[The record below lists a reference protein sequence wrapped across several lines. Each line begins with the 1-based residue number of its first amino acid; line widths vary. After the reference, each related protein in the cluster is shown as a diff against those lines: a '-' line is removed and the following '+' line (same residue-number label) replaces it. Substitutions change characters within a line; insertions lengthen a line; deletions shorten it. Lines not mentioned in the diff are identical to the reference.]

1 MAVSI
6 RYPGSPQA
14 ADVSGFVAGLDA
26 LGQGLD
32 NRRARKGFESFDEWL
47 RSQSGGQQPMSLG
60 ALDPQPQQQA
70 PDPATAR
77 VAQAHGALGGDTFTR
92 FMKTVQ
98 AGGVTNPAALAAI
111 ASTGK
116 NESGFDAKNATSTW
130 SDPSQSGQAGTSGGI
145 MSWRGPRLAA
155 LQKFAQENG
164 DNPNAPAPETQAK
177 YLLAEDPGLI
187 QKLQQARTPAEAQQM
202 MNEAWRFAG
211 YDQQGGEAG
220 ERIADAN
227 ALISQFGG
235 ENRPIVGTL
244 GANNRPMLQNSDGS
258 VSTEE
263 SITVTDPRLNGGRPT
278 NIPSIWNGQRLQEGQ
293 AVGAAMQSGQRFP
306 AFGSIDEAVQA
317 AQARS
322 SQLGG
327 AVDAQMNGR
336 APQATQ
342 GGSMLPPREV
352 MQQLFRSEQ
361 TRPLAIAMAQ
371 AAIQARQGDP
381 EAALKM
387 RKLAAEVQALEN
399 PQSKMTDDQR
409 EYDAAVKQGYNGTLQ
424 DWIIQGKKAGATTVS
439 VGTGDPGDGE
449 LRKSLDKAEGD
460 QWSTYKQAAATS
472 GANQQDFAVLDEL
485 MKVAPQGPLTG
496 RLAQAFPGVSSA
508 GDAFQSI
515 VTRIA
520 PTLRAPGSGATSD
533 IEYEGMLRSLP
544 SLRNRPEA
552 NAMINQIMK
561 EKANLNIERGQII
574 TRYQTNDITA
584 AEARRQLAELDK
596 VSIISPEMKQALG
609 LVGGE
614 GDGPKPGMVEDGY
627 RFKGGNPSD
636 PNSWERAQ

>member
-1 MAVSI
+1 MAIAI

-14 ADVSGFVAGLDA
+14 ADISGLLGGLDA
-26 LGQGLD
+26 IGAGLEDRRGRKAFDQYLGGLYP
-32 NRRARKGFESFDEWL
+32 
-47 RSQSGGQQPMSLG
+47 QGQQPMSLA
-60 ALDPQPQQQA
+60 ALDQSQGVQRA
-70 PDPATAR
+70 PLPDVKDPASAR
-77 VAQAHGALGGDTFTR
+77 VAQAHGALSGDTFTR

-111 ASTGK
+111 AATGK
-116 NESGFDAKNATSTW
+116 NESGFDPKNATSTW
-130 SDPSQSGQAGTSGGI
+130 SDPSQSGEAGTSGGI

-177 YLLAEDPGLI
+177 YLLAEDPSLI

-202 MNEAWRFAG
+202 MNAAWRFAG
-211 YDQQGGEAG
+211 YDQPGGEAG
-220 ERIADAN
+220 QRIADAN
-227 ALISQFGG
+227 ALAGQFGG
-235 ENRPIVGTL
+235 QG
-244 GANNRPMLQNSDGS
+244 GS
-258 VSTEE
+258 
-263 SITVTDPRLNGGRPT
+263 P
-278 NIPSIWNGQRLQEGQ
+278 
-293 AVGAAMQSGQRFP
+293 
-306 AFGSIDEAVQA
+306 
-317 AQARS
+317 
-322 SQLGG
+322 G
-327 AVDAQMNGR
+327 AVDALAGQSGQPMPQG
-336 APQATQ
+336 APQAPQMAQ

-352 MQQLFRSEQ
+352 MAALFKSRE
-361 TRPLAIAMAQ
+361 TRPLAIELARSAQ
-371 AAIQARQGDP
+371 AAQQGDP

-409 EYDAAVKQGYNGTLQ
+409 EYDAAVKQGYQGTLQ

-439 VGTGDPGDGE
+439 VGTGEPGDGE

-561 EKANLNIERGQII
+561 EKANLNVERGQII

-614 GDGPKPGMVEDGY
+614 GDGPKPGTVEDGY

>member
-6 RYPGSPQA
+6 RYPGSPQGV
-14 ADVSGFVAGLDA
+14 DPSGFLAGLDA
-26 LGQGLD
+26 IGAGLEDRRGRKAFDQYLGGLYPQG
-32 NRRARKGFESFDEWL
+32 G
-47 RSQSGGQQPMSLG
+47 QQGQQPMSLA
-60 ALDPQPQQQA
+60 ALDPQPQM
-70 PDPATAR
+70 DPASAR
-77 VAQAHGALGGDTFTR
+77 VAQAHNASGYPGYRDAIKSIESAGSGDYAAVGPAHPKLGRALGAYQVMEANIGPWSKEVFGREMTPEQFLANPKAQDVIFDRKFGSYVQKFGSPEKAAQAWFAGEGGVGTNRQDSLGTSVPEYAQKFTQALGGASQPA
-92 FMKTVQ
+92 M
-98 AGGVTNPAALAAI
+98 ASMGGGMP
-111 ASTGK
+111 
-116 NESGFDAKNATSTW
+116 
-130 SDPSQSGQAGTSGGI
+130 
-145 MSWRGPRLAA
+145 
-155 LQKFAQENG
+155 
-164 DNPNAPAPETQAK
+164 
-177 YLLAEDPGLI
+177 
-187 QKLQQARTPAEAQQM
+187 
-202 MNEAWRFAG
+202 
-211 YDQQGGEAG
+211 QG
-220 ERIADAN
+220 
-227 ALISQFGG
+227 
-235 ENRPIVGTL
+235 
-244 GANNRPMLQNSDGS
+244 
-258 VSTEE
+258 
-263 SITVTDPRLNGGRPT
+263 
-278 NIPSIWNGQRLQEGQ
+278 
-293 AVGAAMQSGQRFP
+293 
-306 AFGSIDEAVQA
+306 
-317 AQARS
+317 
-322 SQLGG
+322 
-327 AVDAQMNGR
+327 
-336 APQATQ
+336 APQAPQMAQ

-352 MQQLFRSEQ
+352 MAALFKSRE
-361 TRPLAIAMAQ
+361 TRPLAIELARNAQ
-371 AAIQARQGDP
+371 AAQQGDP

-409 EYDAAVKQGYNGTLQ
+409 EYDAAVKQGYQGTLQ

-439 VGTGDPGDGE
+439 VGTGEPGYGE

-561 EKANLNIERGQII
+561 EKANLNVERGQII

-614 GDGPKPGMVEDGY
+614 GDGPKPGTVEDGY